1 MPIYVGNIVECLS
14 LEMEEKYNEIY
25 LKKVV
30 DEKRD

>member
-1 MPIYVGNIVECLS
+1 MPIYVGNIVESLS